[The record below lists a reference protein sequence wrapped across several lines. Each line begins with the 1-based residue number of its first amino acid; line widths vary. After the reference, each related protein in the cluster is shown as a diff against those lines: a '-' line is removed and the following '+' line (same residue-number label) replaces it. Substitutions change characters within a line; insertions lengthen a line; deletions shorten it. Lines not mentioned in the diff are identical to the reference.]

1 MTGLTGM
8 KIAGLGLAALGAA
21 LLLAPNLA
29 IAQGTKP
36 QANITVTNA
45 RTTMLTT
52 FEIASTGDNPKLVA
66 KIAKPLAPGQSVK
79 LALKG
84 AKGCD
89 YYVLA
94 RFDDDS
100 EAAAESMDLC
110 REKVVRLTE

>member
-1 MTGLTGM
+1 M
-8 KIAGLGLAALGAA
+8 KIAGPGLVALGAA
-21 LLLAPNLA
+21 LLLVPTLA
-29 IAQGTKP
+29 VAQSAKP

-45 RTTMLTT
+45 RTAMLTM

-66 KIAKPLAPGQSVK
+66 KIVKPLAPGQSVK

-84 AKGCD
+84 AKGCA

-110 REKVVRLTE
+110 QEKVVRLTE